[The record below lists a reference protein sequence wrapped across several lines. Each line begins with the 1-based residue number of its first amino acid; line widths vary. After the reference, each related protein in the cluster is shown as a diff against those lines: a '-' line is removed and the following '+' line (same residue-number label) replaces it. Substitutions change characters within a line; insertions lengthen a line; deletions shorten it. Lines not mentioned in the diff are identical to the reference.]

1 MNFSCKSGEHR
12 LFLRPQKV
20 QQTKQNAFWAKRGL
34 GTTADPTGVTLLL
47 QVCCLALCRYCLLQS
62 HWSQNMAGSWEWHS
76 YIMDLS
82 ASVFKQDVI
91 AFHALLQATL
101 LLFAS
106 GAGEEKG
113 VCWVQANSRGNSCES
128 LSNKGDLVIWQIW
141 IEERDVSQFLKL
153 VIVMWAWWRRKPP
166 WLHIHQIQISSC
178 SICSESE
185 CHCALLTVKG
195 FNRCAIRLNTLVK
208 CSIQI
213 AMKWYFVSGFTA
225 IWSRQLNPDNG

>member
-113 VCWVQANSRGNSCES
+113 VCWVQVNSRGNSCES

-141 IEERDVSQFLKL
+141 IEERDFSQFLKL
-153 VIVMWAWWRRKPP
+153 VIVMTKV
-166 WLHIHQIQISSC
+166 S
-178 SICSESE
+178 
-185 CHCALLTVKG
+185 
-195 FNRCAIRLNTLVK
+195 LVK
-208 CSIQI
+208 ERATLAPYS
-213 AMKWYFVSGFTA
+213 SN
-225 IWSRQLNPDNG
+225 SNLQLLNMLGIRVPLCLAHSERFQ